1 MGEKIRGKEI
11 MPQPIGKVRRGYY
24 FIPDCPDYQPR
35 IDIPI
40 RVKIGE
46 VLVGWHCR
54 NCKKLRLLK
63 GGHDVWKGG

>member
-11 MPQPIGKVRRGYY
+11 IPQSIGKVTQGDYY
-24 FIPDCPDYQPR
+24 IPDCPDYKPR

-54 NCKKLRLLK
+54 NCKNFKTSQRRI
-63 GGHDVWKGG
+63 